1 MIGDL
6 MDKLKINSKEVTY
19 GDTFIALRGNN
30 NDGHKFIDEAIKNG
44 ATEIICEYGDY
55 DVHTIIVPNTKDYL
69 NEYLNDNYKYL
80 LDNLKIIGI
89 TGTNGKTTTAFIT
102 SSILNKLNINSA
114 YIGTIGF
121 YINGKLIKNLN
132 NTTPDT
138 LTLYKLIKEAKE
150 NNCKFIVMEVSSHS
164 LDMNRLAS
172 IKLDIALFTNLTQD
186 HLDYH
191 KNMNNYLNSKLK
203 IINYLKD
210 DGILIVNNDSEYSK
224 YFNFKNKK
232 SIGKNLSTYQILD
245 YVNSK
250 DLIVFK
256 YEDKKYEV
264 KINLKSKFNVYNYIS
279 SLAILNSLGINI
291 KDIINVSNLVEAPPG
306 RMETFIYKNNYIIID
321 YAHTPDAV
329 IKIINA
335 SKETFNKKIITII
348 GCGGNRDK
356 TKRPIMGDIATK
368 LSDYVIFTSDNPRCE
383 DPKSIIDDITEHL
396 ENNNYKIIIDRKEAI
411 LNTLKTLDN
420 SCLLILGKGHED
432 YQIINNQ
439 KYHFSD
445 KEIVLDYIKNN

>member
-1 MIGDL
+1 

>member
-1 MIGDL
+1 

-44 ATEIICEYGDY
+44 ATKIICEYGDY
-55 DVHTIIVPNTKDYL
+55 DVNTIIVPNTKDYL

-80 LDNLKIIGI
+80 FDDLKIIGI

-306 RMETFIYKNNYIIID
+306 RMETFIYRNN
-321 YAHTPDAV
+321 
-329 IKIINA
+329 
-335 SKETFNKKIITII
+335 
-348 GCGGNRDK
+348 
-356 TKRPIMGDIATK
+356 
-368 LSDYVIFTSDNPRCE
+368 
-383 DPKSIIDDITEHL
+383 
-396 ENNNYKIIIDRKEAI
+396 
-411 LNTLKTLDN
+411 
-420 SCLLILGKGHED
+420 
-432 YQIINNQ
+432 
-439 KYHFSD
+439 
-445 KEIVLDYIKNN
+445 

>member
-1 MIGDL
+1 
-6 MDKLKINSKEVTY
+6 MDKIKTNSKEVNN
-19 GDTFIALRGNN
+19 GDTFIALKGFKE
-30 NDGHKFIDEAIKNG
+30 DGHKYIEEAIKNG
-44 ATEIICEYGDY
+44 ASKIICEYGDY
-55 DVHTIIVPNTKDYL
+55 DIDTIIVSDTKDYL
-69 NEYLNDNYKYL
+69 NEYLNNNYSYLFDNI
-80 LDNLKIIGI
+80 KIIGI

-102 SSILNKLNINSA
+102 SNMLNKLGFKSA

-121 YINGKLIKNLN
+121 YINDKLVKDLN

-138 LTLYKLIKEAKE
+138 LTLYKLIKEAYD
-150 NNCKFIVMEVSSHS
+150 NDCKYIVMEISSHS

-191 KNMNNYLNSKLK
+191 KNMDNYLNSKLK

-224 YFNFKNKK
+224 YFNFKNIK
-232 SIGKNLSTYQILD
+232 SIGYNYSTYQITN
-245 YVNSK
+245 YINSK
-250 DLIVFK
+250 DLITFK
-256 YEDKKYEV
+256 YDNKEYEV

-279 SLAILNSLGINI
+279 SLAILNSLGISI
-291 KDIINVSNLVEAPPG
+291 EDIISVSMFLKSPPG
-306 RMETFIYKNNYIIID
+306 RMETIIYKNNYIIID

-329 IKIINA
+329 EKILSA
-335 SKETFNKKIITII
+335 VRETFNKKIITII

-356 TKRPIMGDIATK
+356 TKRPIMGRISTT

-383 DPKSIIDDITEHL
+383 DPKAIIDDITNSL
-396 ENNNYKIIIDRKEAI
+396 ENNNYEIIVDRKEAI

-445 KEIVLDYIKNN
+445 KEIVNYYIKNN

>member
-1 MIGDL
+1 
-6 MDKLKINSKEVTY
+6 MDKLKTNSKEVTY

-55 DVHTIIVPNTKDYL
+55 SVNTIIVPNTKDYL

-80 LDNLKIIGI
+80 FDDLKIIGI

-121 YINGKLIKNLN
+121 YINGKLIKSLN

-150 NNCKFIVMEVSSHS
+150 NDCKFIVMEVSSHS

-191 KNMNNYLNSKLK
+191 KNMDNYLNSKLK

-250 DLIVFK
+250 DLIIFK
-256 YEDKKYEV
+256 YENKKYEV

-279 SLAILNSLGINI
+279 CLAILNSLGINI
-291 KDIINVSNLVEAPPG
+291 EDIISVSSLIEAPPG
-306 RMETFIYKNNYIIID
+306 RMETFVYKNNYIIID

-329 IKIINA
+329 LKIINA

-348 GCGGNRDK
+348 GCGGDRDK

-383 DPKSIIDDITEHL
+383 NPKSIIDDIIEHL
-396 ENNNYKIIIDRKEAI
+396 DTNNYKTIIDRKEAI

>member
-1 MIGDL
+1 

-80 LDNLKIIGI
+80 FDDLKIIGI

-102 SSILNKLNINSA
+102 SSTLNKLNINSA

-121 YINGKLIKNLN
+121 YVNGKLIKNLN

-306 RMETFIYKNNYIIID
+306 RMETFIYRNNYIIID
-321 YAHTPDAV
+321 YAHTPDALL
-329 IKIINA
+329 KIINA

-383 DPKSIIDDITEHL
+383 DPKYIIDDITEHL
-396 ENNNYKIIIDRKEAI
+396 ETNNYKIIINRKEAI

-432 YQIINNQ
+432 CQIINNQ

>member
-1 MIGDL
+1 
-6 MDKLKINSKEVTY
+6 MDKLKTNSKEVTY
-19 GDTFIALRGNN
+19 GDIFIALKGNN

-55 DVHTIIVPNTKDYL
+55 SVNTIIVPNTKDYL

-80 LDNLKIIGI
+80 FDDLKIIGI

-121 YINGKLIKNLN
+121 YINGKLIKSLN

-150 NNCKFIVMEVSSHS
+150 NDCKFIVMEVSSHS
-164 LDMNRLAS
+164 LDMNRLAY

-245 YVNSK
+245 YINSK
-250 DLIVFK
+250 DLIIFK
-256 YEDKKYEV
+256 YEDKKYQV

-291 KDIINVSNLVEAPPG
+291 EDIINVSSLIEAPPG
-306 RMETFIYKNNYIIID
+306 RMETFVYKNNYIIID

-329 IKIINA
+329 LKIINA
-335 SKETFNKKIITII
+335 SKETFNKKIFTII
-348 GCGGNRDK
+348 GCGGDRDK

-383 DPKSIIDDITEHL
+383 DPKSIIDDVTKHL
-396 ENNNYKIIIDRKEAI
+396 ETNNYKIIIDRKEAI

>member
-1 MIGDL
+1 

-80 LDNLKIIGI
+80 FDDLKIIGI

-102 SSILNKLNINSA
+102 SSTLNKLNINSA

-121 YINGKLIKNLN
+121 YVNGKLIKNLN

-306 RMETFIYKNNYIIID
+306 RMETFIYRNNYIIID
-321 YAHTPDAV
+321 YAHTPDALL
-329 IKIINA
+329 KIINA

-396 ENNNYKIIIDRKEAI
+396 ETNNYKIIINRKEAI